1 MSSAASFFEHL
12 AKFGPQ
18 EDVAQ
23 SPPEGFLFNRHL
35 IITLFS
41 FLPRGKR
48 ERPRAPLLQHDSRG
62 GGGAWDTGNVKGM
75 VGWALWQPRPQ
86 DSPACFPPSF
96 SSGVSEVGG

>member
-48 ERPRAPLLQHDSRG
+48 ERPRPQAPLLQHDSRG
-62 GGGAWDTGNVKGM
+62 GGWSMGHRQHQGDG
-75 VGWALWQPRPQ
+75 GWGLVATQTSGL
-86 DSPACFPPSF
+86 
-96 SSGVSEVGG
+96 SS